1 MHDGSSLAAR
11 ARQNHAVR
19 NRNATRHGNPTS
31 AFMVAL
37 TLAVLSNWVPEAQVR
52 AEDDEATAPETQPE
66 RLLVG
71 AQTTYI
77 WQRKS
82 ALRSPYEGANSL
94 RPEAETG
101 YTLSATLFLGARP
114 WRGTELFV
122 NPEVIQ
128 AVNISDL
135 HGLGGMSNSENQK
148 GGKQTPTLYLARAFV
163 RQTLSLGGSDVVVDA
178 GQNQFATVVGSRR
191 LVFTAGNM
199 ALIDVFDTNR
209 YAHDG
214 RTQFMNWSLLSH
226 GAFDFAADTRGYTWG
241 IAGEYYND
249 DWVFRLG
256 RYLVPKESNGMSLD
270 FNLFDHYGDN
280 LEVEHTHRLHSL
292 EGKVRALAF
301 RNRESMGAFADAVA
315 AAAGSGAP
323 PDVGAVRRNQEKYG
337 VGLAIEQALPY
348 DGAVFVHGSWN
359 DGRTETYSFA
369 EIERSLAVG
378 ATMKGMRWRRP
389 GDSIGT
395 AWVMNAL
402 SQDHQIYLAQGGLG
416 FLIGD
421 GRINYRPEQLFEAY
435 YSFQAFPGMWLSFD
449 YQRVANPA
457 YNADRGPVSFYGLR
471 VHLEK

>member
-1 MHDGSSLAAR
+1 MHDGNFRVAMERQKYAR
-11 ARQNHAVR
+11 RSRTAGSHGDP
-19 NRNATRHGNPTS
+19 TRV
-31 AFMVAL
+31 FMVAL
-37 TLAVLSNWVPEAQVR
+37 TLAVLSLSLAR
-52 AEDDEATAPETQPE
+52 AAENDEATAPETQPD

-71 AQTTYI
+71 AQSTYI

-82 ALRSPYEGANSL
+82 ALYSPYEGANSL

-114 WRGTELFV
+114 WQGTEVFV

-148 GGKQTPTLYLARAFV
+148 GGKQIPTVYLARAFV
-163 RQTLSLGGSDVVVDA
+163 RQTLSLGGSDIVVDA
-178 GQNQFATVVGSRR
+178 GQNQFASVVRSRR
-191 LVFTAGNM
+191 LVFTVGNM
-199 ALIDVFDTNR
+199 ALIDVFDTNH

-214 RTQFMNWSLLSH
+214 RTQFFNWALLSH
-226 GAFDFAADTRGYTWG
+226 GAYDFAADTRGYTWG

-270 FNLFDHYGDN
+270 FNLFGHYGDN
-280 LEVEHTHRLHSL
+280 LEVAHTHRLRRL
-292 EGKVRALAF
+292 EGEVRALAF
-301 RNRESMGAFADAVA
+301 RNHERMGAFADAVA
-315 AAAGSGAP
+315 SAAGSSTP
-323 PDVGAVRRNQEKYG
+323 PDMATARRNQNKYG

-348 DGAVFVHGSWN
+348 DGGVFVHGSWN

-378 ATMKGMRWRRP
+378 VTMKGTLWRRP
-389 GDSIGT
+389 GDSVGT

-402 SQDHQIYLAQGGLG
+402 SKEHQIYLAQGGLG

-457 YNADRGPVSFYGLR
+457 YNADRGPVSLYGVR

>member
-1 MHDGSSLAAR
+1 
-11 ARQNHAVR
+11 
-19 NRNATRHGNPTS
+19 
-31 AFMVAL
+31 
-37 TLAVLSNWVPEAQVR
+37 
-52 AEDDEATAPETQPE
+52 
-66 RLLVG
+66 
-71 AQTTYI
+71 
-77 WQRKS
+77 
-82 ALRSPYEGANSL
+82 
-94 RPEAETG
+94 
-101 YTLSATLFLGARP
+101 
-114 WRGTELFV
+114 
-122 NPEVIQ
+122 
-128 AVNISDL
+128 
-135 HGLGGMSNSENQK
+135 
-148 GGKQTPTLYLARAFV
+148 
-163 RQTLSLGGSDVVVDA
+163 
-178 GQNQFATVVGSRR
+178 
-191 LVFTAGNM
+191 
-199 ALIDVFDTNR
+199 
-209 YAHDG
+209 
-214 RTQFMNWSLLSH
+214 
-226 GAFDFAADTRGYTWG
+226 
-241 IAGEYYND
+241 
-249 DWVFRLG
+249 
-256 RYLVPKESNGMSLD
+256 MSLD

-301 RNRESMGAFADAVA
+301 RNHESMGAFADAVA

-378 ATMKGMRWRRP
+378 ATMKGTRWRRP